1 MGKLGELRRI
11 LWGESLFRR
20 MYLSYALIII
30 LLMALLGMYM
40 ARSFSA
46 MIVTRALEYNK
57 QQLSSLEITYTQQ
70 ISTLQY
76 LITKIYEVQA
86 DTAGS
91 IYDSIQF
98 ILKGDKPFASLDEYN
113 EFIDRAYNILTFF
126 RLVQSSLRTEMSLF
140 QIKGAERG
148 QGNINIL
155 WPVDNIG
162 MVEYAE
168 EITEFIEKMERY
180 PPSSGYRGKIRLF
193 PFTSKSG
200 PVSKRNFYI
209 MYDYIVDKNNRN
221 KVIGYLIN
229 GYNTSDLNRVLNSF
243 SYPLTGTAYILDSN
257 GVILYASD
265 LSGSGMTPGFFPL
278 IESDSEN
285 DSGGVYRRGGNI
297 YNVIH
302 NKEYNFYVVGEI
314 PEYELS
320 NDVTRRNI
328 SILLMSLLFASAAI
342 FLTFLSTRSVQRRV
356 RRITNTM
363 AVAETGDLSARAGVS
378 KYNDELDRIA
388 SGLNSMI
395 ININDHINTEYLSE
409 LRRKNAE
416 LKQREAELSALQ
428 AEINP
433 HFLYNTLESI
443 RMQALLN
450 RDHETA
456 RLIRLLAN
464 LFRNR
469 IKNGNVV
476 KINDEIIYCGS
487 LVEILSAR
495 YCGAIDLSLDI
506 PDEIKEF
513 GILKDLL
520 QPILENAFMHGFGD
534 DYEET
539 KYLTISGAID
549 AGGIDLRV
557 KNNGNPIDGEHLRR
571 IRGYLENRDSGAD
584 SGNLGLFN
592 VHQRIRMVYGDRY
605 GVFIESGEREGT
617 VVGIKIAAL
626 SVDELRKMIDV

>member
-1 MGKLGELRRI
+1 
-11 LWGESLFRR
+11 

-30 LLMALLGMYM
+30 LLMALLGIYM
-40 ARSFSA
+40 ARGFAS

-76 LITKIYEVQA
+76 LITKIYEVQT
-86 DTAGS
+86 DMESS

-98 ILKGDKPFASLDEYN
+98 ILKGDEPFASLDEYN
-113 EFIDRAYNILTFF
+113 EFINQAYNILTFF

-140 QIKGAERG
+140 QIKGAEKG

-162 MVEYAE
+162 MIEYAE
-168 EITEFIEKMERY
+168 EITEFIEKTEREA
-180 PPSSGYRGKIRLF
+180 SGYYGKIKLF

-209 MYDYIVDKNNRN
+209 MYDYIVDKSNQN
-221 KVIGYLIN
+221 KVVGYLVN
-229 GYNTSDLNRVLNSF
+229 GYNTSDLSRVLNSF
-243 SYPLTGTAYILDSN
+243 SYPLIGTVYILDGN
-257 GVILYASD
+257 GVMIYASD
-265 LSGSGMTPGFFPL
+265 LSDSGIIPDFFPL
-278 IESDSEN
+278 ISADSDE
-285 DSGGVYRRGGNI
+285 VYRSKGNI

-302 NKEYNFYVVGEI
+302 NTEYNFYVVGEI

-320 NDVTRRNI
+320 NDVIQRNI
-328 SILLMSLLFASAAI
+328 SILFASLFFASVAI
-342 FLTFLSTRSVQRRV
+342 FFTFLSTRSVQRRV
-356 RRITNTM
+356 RRITRTM
-363 AVAETGDLSARAGVS
+363 SVAETGDLSVRIDVS
-378 KYNDELDRIA
+378 KYNDELDQIA

-395 ININDHINTEYLSE
+395 VNINDHINTEYLSE
-409 LRRKNAE
+409 LKRKNAE

-450 RDHETA
+450 KDHETA
-456 RLIRLLAN
+456 RLIRLLAT

-476 KINDEIIYCGS
+476 KINDEIIYCKS

-495 YCGAIDLSLDI
+495 YCGAIELSLDI
-506 PDEIKEF
+506 PDELKEF

-534 DYEET
+534 DYEEM
-539 KYLTISGAID
+539 KYLTITGTIK
-549 AGGIDLRV
+549 GGEIELRV
-557 KNNGNPIDGEHLRR
+557 RNNGEPIGGERLRR
-571 IRGYLENRDSGAD
+571 IREYLENRDSGTD
-584 SGNLGLFN
+584 TGNLGLFN

-605 GVFIESGEREGT
+605 GVFIESDEKRGAE
-617 VVGIKIAAL
+617 VGIRIAAL
-626 SVDELRKMIDV
+626 TVDDLRKMIDV

>member
-1 MGKLGELRRI
+1 MGKLRELRRI

-30 LLMALLGMYM
+30 LLMALLGIYM
-40 ARSFSA
+40 ARGFSE

-57 QQLSSLEITYTQQ
+57 QQLSSLEITYAQQ

-76 LITKIYEVQA
+76 LITKIYEVQT
-86 DTAGS
+86 DTEAS

-98 ILKGDKPFASLDEYN
+98 ILKGDEPFASLDEYN
-113 EFIDRAYNILTFF
+113 EFIDRAYTILTFF

-140 QIKGAERG
+140 QIKGAEKG

-162 MVEYAE
+162 MVEYAG
-168 EITEFIEKMERY
+168 EITEFIEKTERDAPLPLLPEY
-180 PPSSGYRGKIRLF
+180 HGTTRLF

-200 PVSKRNFYI
+200 PVSKRHFYI
-209 MYDYIVDKNNRN
+209 MYGYIVDKNNQN
-221 KVIGYLIN
+221 KVVGYLIN

-243 SYPLTGTAYILDSN
+243 SYPLTGTAYILDNN
-257 GVILYASD
+257 GVTLYTSD
-265 LSGSGMTPGFFPL
+265 LSGSGMAPGFFPL
-278 IESDSEN
+278 IAS
-285 DSGGVYRRGGNI
+285 DSGGVYRHRGNI

-302 NKEYNFYVVGEI
+302 NREYNFYVVGEI

-328 SILLMSLLFASAAI
+328 SILFMSLLFASAAI

-356 RRITNTM
+356 RHITKTM
-363 AVAETGDLSARAGVS
+363 AVAETGDLSVRAGVS

-388 SGLNSMI
+388 FGLNSMI

-450 RDHETA
+450 KDHETA

-476 KINDEIIYCGS
+476 KINDEIIYCRS

-534 DYEET
+534 DYEEM
-539 KYLTISGAID
+539 KYLTITGAID
-549 AGGIDLRV
+549 DGGIELRV
-557 KNNGNPIDGEHLRR
+557 KNNGNPIDEEHLRR
-571 IRGYLENRDSGAD
+571 IREYLENRDSGENG
-584 SGNLGLFN
+584 GNLGLFN

-605 GVFIESGEREGT
+605 GVFIESDEKKGT

-626 SVDELRKMIDV
+626 SVDDLGKIIDV